1 MAGRITTVDDYLQVQ
16 AKMQEIYRDKVRDS
30 AQLIFA
36 RNTAAAERDR
46 CRRALNVDLISDG
59 EYIFHALMRGLFSQT
74 TLFYL
79 IGLAVATVPVILAPS
94 NPAFP
99 PEARLVL
106 WAIAALTLRV
116 FYLYIRLNTT
126 GELENYGRFRDY
138 MQRKGEEV
146 RADWK
151 QLCEKVEQLNAKIND
166 RSQCIIPA
174 DYQHVAGILWRYIED
189 GQADTIKEAI
199 NLYNMEI
206 MSKTLE
212 RIREENRRLGEQLSE
227 LNDEVSGLQS
237 SVEFNNIMHLLG
249 LF

>member
-1 MAGRITTVDDYLQVQ
+1 MMYL
-16 AKMQEIYRDKVRDS
+16 
-30 AQLIFA
+30 
-36 RNTAAAERDR
+36 
-46 CRRALNVDLISDG
+46 RRTEHGFVDLISDG

-199 NLYNMEI
+199 NLY
-206 MSKTLE
+206 
-212 RIREENRRLGEQLSE
+212 IRPDKQR
-227 LNDEVSGLQS
+227 DV
-237 SVEFNNIMHLLG
+237 
-249 LF
+249 